1 MNSTKWSAFK
11 AGWPTAVQDGLTAIW
26 SVATTIAYRILLPI
40 AVLAALFVMMLG
52 FSRGFWL
59 TVPPKVTPLWLVW
72 VTRAGILA
80 VILGILYV
88 IILLFVNHAI
98 EAGQKKIQTGAQR
111 DQEGCL

>member
-1 MNSTKWSAFK
+1 MNSVKWSAFK
-11 AGWPTAVQDGLTAIW
+11 AGWPAAVQDGLTMIRLIATAI
-26 SVATTIAYRILLPI
+26 ANRILLPI
-40 AVLAALFVMMLG
+40 AVLAAFFAMALG

-88 IILLFVNHAI
+88 MILLFVNHAI
-98 EAGQKKIQTGAQR
+98 EAGQKKLQTETRQ
-111 DQEGCL
+111 DQEGRP